1 VPKVIEMGV
10 EGGVN
15 KSQRCAWVTYGML
28 IGFAWTVPCNAAG
41 SLAGLLACRD
51 VADSAS
57 RLACYDREAAALTPA
72 PKAAAQAAAAPA
84 AALPSAPTAPAS
96 AAATGAATPAH
107 PLLDAQQK
115 FGLTEHAIAE
125 REGTAAAQP
134 SATKKI
140 EAHIVRIAA
149 AADGRFVFTLDNDQ
163 AWRQLSAEGDLLA
176 RPGDAVTVSHGLLGS
191 FWLQMKSGR
200 GCKVSRL
207 R

>member
-1 VPKVIEMGV
+1 
-10 EGGVN
+10 
-15 KSQRCAWVTYGML
+15 ML
-28 IGFAWTVPCNAAG
+28 IGLAWTVPCNAAG

-51 VADSAS
+51 VTDSSS
-57 RLACYDREAAALTPA
+57 RLACYDREAAALAPA
-72 PKAAAQAAAAPA
+72 PKAAAQAAA
-84 AALPSAPTAPAS
+84 PSAPSAS
-96 AAATGAATPAH
+96 TNTVATGAAAPAH
-107 PLLDAQQK
+107 PVLDAQQK